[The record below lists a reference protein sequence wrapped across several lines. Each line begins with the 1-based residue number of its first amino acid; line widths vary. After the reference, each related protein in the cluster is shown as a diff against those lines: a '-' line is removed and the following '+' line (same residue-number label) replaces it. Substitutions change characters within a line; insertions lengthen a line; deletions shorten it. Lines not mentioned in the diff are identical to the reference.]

1 MDKILKLYKKY
12 YEVIA
17 YLFWGVMCTLVS
29 FGTYAVFIRLFRGMK
44 NASFRMFGT
53 EFAMNIF
60 WATALSWLCAVS
72 FAFVTNGPEQIA
84 FNNSCPSWAP
94 GVVFPEL
101 FKFFGAR
108 IVTGIVEI
116 VGVPLLVSL
125 GMNQVLFHTEGFL
138 AKIVINVI
146 VIILNYVFSKLFVF
160 RGDKE
165 DAKAD
170 GTAC

>member
-1 MDKILKLYKKY
+1 MEKILKLYRKY

-17 YLFWGVMCTLVS
+17 YLFWGVMCTFVS
-29 FGTYAVFIRLFRGMK
+29 FGTYALFIRLFRGMK
-44 NASFRMFGT
+44 KSVFYLFGS
-53 EFAMNIF
+53 EFAWNIF
-60 WATALSWLCAVS
+60 LATALSWLCAVS
-72 FAFVTNGPEQIA
+72 FAFVTNKLRV
-84 FNNSCPSWAP
+84 FRSPSWAP
-94 GVVFPEL
+94 RVVFPEL

-108 IVTGIVEI
+108 IVTGILEI
-116 VGVPLLVSL
+116 VGVPLLVAL

-160 RGDKE
+160 REEKKE
-165 DAKAD
+165 DKRAG

>member
-1 MDKILKLYKKY
+1 MKLYKKY

-29 FGTYAVFIRLFRGMK
+29 FSTYALFIRMFRGMR
-44 NASFRMFGT
+44 NSTISLLGSA
-53 EFAMNIF
+53 FAMHIF
-60 WATALSWLCAVS
+60 WATALSWFCAVS
-72 FAFVTNGPEQIA
+72 FAFVTNKLRV
-84 FNNSCPSWAP
+84 FRSPSWAP
-94 GVVFPEL
+94 GVVIPEL

-160 RGDKE
+160 RE
-165 DAKAD
+165 DAKSDRNAD
-170 GTAC
+170 STAC

>member
-72 FAFVTNGPEQIA
+72 FAFVTNKIRV
-84 FNNSCPSWAP
+84 FRSPSWAP